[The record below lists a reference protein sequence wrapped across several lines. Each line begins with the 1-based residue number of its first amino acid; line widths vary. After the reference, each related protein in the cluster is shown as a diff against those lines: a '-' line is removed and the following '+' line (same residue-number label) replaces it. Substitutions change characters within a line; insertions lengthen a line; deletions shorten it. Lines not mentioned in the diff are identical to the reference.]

1 MATNTPKV
9 SVLLPSLNVRQFLE
23 PRVDSLLRQTFTDW
37 EAIVLDSNSTDGS
50 WEFFKAVAEND
61 SRFRLHQ
68 VPREGLY
75 AALNRGLELMTGDF
89 LYIAPCDDTMAP
101 EFFSEMI
108 EALGRCPDAGVAVC
122 DCLFINQ
129 DGHELQAQDMAGRL
143 SKRQIGNLLRSGSV
157 RTSLPAARQ
166 HRMNYRPPPHDCL
179 LHFTGRSVY
188 FSLTQLLVRTPLVK
202 AAGFFKTD
210 VGSAA
215 DFGWLVRLTSLTGSV
230 HLPKRLATWRFHGD
244 QLSLSRDN
252 TRLSAMNKMC
262 QNILPVICRRYPG
275 LLTDR
280 DCALLL
286 LPYQTLLA
294 PSVIWRVAYW
304 LEGVGRVLLMFV
316 TKPLTTLRVL
326 YRAGIGRNFPIAFVL
341 QRKKLVPR
349 DLDTAT

>member
-1 MATNTPKV
+1 
-9 SVLLPSLNVRQFLE
+9 
-23 PRVDSLLRQTFTDW
+23 
-37 EAIVLDSNSTDGS
+37 
-50 WEFFKAVAEND
+50 
-61 SRFRLHQ
+61 
-68 VPREGLY
+68 
-75 AALNRGLELMTGDF
+75 
-89 LYIAPCDDTMAP
+89 
-101 EFFSEMI
+101 
-108 EALGRCPDAGVAVC
+108 
-122 DCLFINQ
+122 
-129 DGHELQAQDMAGRL
+129 
-143 SKRQIGNLLRSGSV
+143 
-157 RTSLPAARQ
+157 
-166 HRMNYRPPPHDCL
+166 
-179 LHFTGRSVY
+179 
-188 FSLTQLLVRTPLVK
+188 
-202 AAGFFKTD
+202 
-210 VGSAA
+210 
-215 DFGWLVRLTSLTGSV
+215 LTGSV

-244 QLSLSRDN
+244 QLSLSLDN

-349 DLDTAT
+349 DLDVAT